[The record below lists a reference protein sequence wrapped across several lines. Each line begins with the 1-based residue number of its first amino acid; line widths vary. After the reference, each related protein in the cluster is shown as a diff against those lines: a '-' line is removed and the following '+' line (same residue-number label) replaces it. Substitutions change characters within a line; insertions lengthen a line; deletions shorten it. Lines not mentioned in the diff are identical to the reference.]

1 MTAATELW
9 SLASLTGGV
18 ELGALATAGEFATP
32 APVAVVALTAR
43 AGALP
48 AAAGVGDAVG
58 AAAELAGVSTDGVV
72 TGTAMV
78 GDDFVAAACAGGSAS
93 AISSRRRRAFARA
106 CSRAICVV
114 RNFTRT

>member
-32 APVAVVALTAR
+32 A
-43 AGALP
+43 P